1 MSGGP
6 SNPWWMSRLSADGCV
21 SLEDLS
27 RLIGDLRERGARR
40 VALQFSEGLKRKA
53 PEMALKLKEAGFE
66 VIVSGDPCYGA
77 CDLPL
82 PALAMAD
89 VLVHIGHAP
98 VEERPGVIYD
108 LHPMD
113 FPVEVLEKAIP
124 LLSGKR
130 VGLVTTSQHL
140 HLLPRML
147 EFLEERGIG
156 AVVAGGSGRVRYP
169 GQVLGCSF
177 SGARETG
184 CSEILYVGTGLFH
197 PEGIQL
203 ATGARVI
210 ALDPYLGTAAP
221 VSAERLKRRRF
232 ALVEKARGAERI
244 GIIVST
250 KSGQQ
255 RPALARRLAALSGKA
270 VLVAMCDVCPDELL
284 NLGFDCYVN
293 TACPRLAYD
302 DQIRFPVPV
311 LSPQE
316 FEILSGARTWE
327 EYAIDEWE

>member
-1 MSGGP
+1 M
-6 SNPWWMSRLSADGCV
+6 D
-21 SLEDLS
+21 DLS
-27 RLIGDLRERGARR
+27 DLVRDLRGRGARR
-40 VALQFSEGLKRKA
+40 VALQFPEGLRREA
-53 PEMALKLKEAGFE
+53 PAIALALKEAGFE

-82 PALAMAD
+82 PALELAD
-89 VLVHIGHAP
+89 VLVHVGHAP
-98 VEERPGVIYD
+98 VDGWPGVIYD

-113 FPVEVLEKAIP
+113 FSVEILEKAIP
-124 LLSGKR
+124 LLSGNRRDQGDRRNRRDQGDRRIR

-140 HLLPRML
+140 HLLDRMV
-147 EFLEERGIG
+147 EFLKERGID
-156 AVVAGGSGRVRYP
+156 AVVAGGTGRARYP

-184 CSEILYVGTGLFH
+184 CREILYVGTGLFH

-210 ALDPYLGTAAP
+210 ALDPYMGTAVL
-221 VSAERLKRRRF
+221 VSAERLKRRRH
-232 ALVEKARGAERI
+232 ALIEKARGAGRI
-244 GIIVST
+244 GILLST

-255 RPALARRLAALSGKA
+255 RLALARRLAALSEKA
-270 VLVAMCDVCPDELL
+270 VMVALCEVTAAELL

-302 DQIRFPVPV
+302 DQARFPVPV

-316 FEILSGARTWE
+316 FEILCGARSWE
-327 EYAIDEWE
+327 DYAIDEWE

>member
-1 MSGGP
+1 
-6 SNPWWMSRLSADGCV
+6 LD
-21 SLEDLS
+21 DLS
-27 RLIGDLRERGARR
+27 DLVRDLRGRGARR
-40 VALQFSEGLKRKA
+40 VALQFPEGLRREA
-53 PEMALKLKEAGFE
+53 PAIALALKEAGFE

-82 PALAMAD
+82 PALELSD
-89 VLVHIGHAP
+89 VLVHVGHAP
-98 VEERPGVIYD
+98 VDGRPGVIYD

-113 FPVEVLEKAIP
+113 FPVEALERAVPLIP
-124 LLSGKR
+124 GGR
-130 VGLVTTSQHL
+130 IGLVTTSQHL
-140 HLLPRML
+140 HLLDRMV
-147 EFLEERGIG
+147 EFLKERGID
-156 AVVAGGSGRVRYP
+156 AVVAGGTGRARYP

-184 CSEILYVGTGLFH
+184 CREILYVGTGLFH

-210 ALDPYLGTAAP
+210 ALDPYMGTAVL
-221 VSAERLKRRRF
+221 VSAERLKRRRH
-232 ALVEKARGAERI
+232 ALIEKARGAGRI
-244 GIIVST
+244 GILLST

-255 RPALARRLAALSGKA
+255 RLALARRLAALSEKA
-270 VLVAMCDVCPDELL
+270 VMVALCEVTAAELL

-302 DQIRFPVPV
+302 DQARFPVPV

-316 FEILSGARTWE
+316 FEILCGARSWE
-327 EYAIDEWE
+327 DYAIDEWE

>member
-1 MSGGP
+1 MSG
-6 SNPWWMSRLSADGCV
+6 
-21 SLEDLS
+21 ELS

-40 VALQFSEGLKRKA
+40 VALQFPEGLRREA
-53 PEMALKLKEAGFE
+53 PELALWLKEAGFE

-82 PALAMAD
+82 PAMALAD

-98 VEERPGVIYD
+98 VDDRPGVIYD

-113 FPVEVLEKAIP
+113 FDVGAIGQAIP
-124 LLSGKR
+124 LLTGDR

-140 HLLPRML
+140 HLLDRMV
-147 EFLEERGIG
+147 EFLRGRGIG
-156 AVVAGGSGRVRYP
+156 AVIAGGTVRARYP

-210 ALDPYLGTAAP
+210 ALDPYLGTATE

-232 ALVEKARGAERI
+232 ALIEKARGADRI
-244 GIIVST
+244 GILVST

-255 RPALARRLAALSGKA
+255 RLALARRLAGLSAKA
-270 VLVAMCDVCPDELL
+270 VLVALCEVSPDALL

-302 DQIRFPVPV
+302 DQLRFPVPV
-311 LSPQE
+311 LSPPE
-316 FEILSGARTWE
+316 FEILCGARAWE
-327 EYAIDEWE
+327 EFTIDEWDPG

>member
-1 MSGGP
+1 MK
-6 SNPWWMSRLSADGCV
+6 
-21 SLEDLS
+21 
-27 RLIGDLRERGARR
+27 R
-40 VALQFSEGLKRKA
+40 VALQFPEGLKRGA
-53 PEMALKLKEAGFE
+53 PEIALRLKEAGFE
-66 VIVSGDPCYGA
+66 VVVSGDPCYGA
-77 CDLPL
+77 CDLSL
-82 PALAMAD
+82 PSLALAD
-89 VLVHIGHAP
+89 VLVHAGHAP
-98 VEERPGVIYD
+98 VEERAGIIYD

-113 FPVEVLEKAIP
+113 FEVEVLERSIP
-124 LLSGKR
+124 LFSGNR
-130 VGLVTTSQHL
+130 IGLVTTAQHL
-140 HLLPRML
+140 HLLDRMV
-147 EFLEERGIG
+147 EFLKERGIE
-156 AVVAGGSGRVRYP
+156 AVVAGGPGRARYP

-203 ATGARVI
+203 ETGARVI
-210 ALDPYLGTAAP
+210 ALDPYLGTAAL

-232 ALVEKARGAERI
+232 ALLEKARGAERI

-255 RPALARRLAALSGKA
+255 RLALARRLAALSGKA
-270 VLVAMCDVCPDELL
+270 VLVAMCEVSPDELL

-302 DQIRFPVPV
+302 DQARFPVPV
-311 LSPQE
+311 LTPPE
-316 FEILSGARTWE
+316 FEILCGARAWE

>member
-1 MSGGP
+1 
-6 SNPWWMSRLSADGCV
+6 
-21 SLEDLS
+21 LEDLS
-27 RLIGDLRERGARR
+27 DLIRDLHRRGARR
-40 VALQFSEGLKRKA
+40 VALQFPEGLRRRA
-53 PEMALKLKEAGFE
+53 PGLALSLREAGFE
-66 VIVSGDPCYGA
+66 VIVSGDPCYGS

-82 PALAMAD
+82 PALALAD
-89 VLVHIGHAP
+89 VLVHIGHVP
-98 VEERPGVIYD
+98 VEDREGILYD
-108 LHPMD
+108 PHPMD
-113 FPVEVLEKAIP
+113 FDVGVLEKAIP

-140 HLLPRML
+140 HLLPRMV
-147 EFLEERGIG
+147 EFLKERGIE
-156 AVVAGGSGRVRYP
+156 AVVAGGSGRARYP

-184 CSEILYVGTGLFH
+184 CGEILYVGTGLFH

-210 ALDPYLGTAAP
+210 ALDPYLGTAVP

-244 GIIVST
+244 GVILST

-255 RPALARRLAALSGKA
+255 RLALARRLAALSEKA
-270 VLVAMCDVCPDELL
+270 VIVAMCEVSPGGLL

-302 DQIRFPVPV
+302 DQPRFPVPV

-316 FEILSGARTWE
+316 FEILCGVRAWE

>member
-1 MSGGP
+1 LG
-6 SNPWWMSRLSADGCV
+6 
-21 SLEDLS
+21 DLS

-40 VALQFSEGLKRKA
+40 VALQFPEGLKREA
-53 PEMALKLKEAGFE
+53 PGMALRLKEAGFE
-66 VIVSGDPCYGA
+66 VIVSGDPCHGA

-82 PALAMAD
+82 PSLALAD
-89 VLVHIGHAP
+89 VLVHVGHAP
-98 VEERPGVIYD
+98 VDERPGILYD

-113 FPVEVLEKAIP
+113 FPVEVLERAIP
-124 LLSGKR
+124 LLSGNR
-130 VGLVTTSQHL
+130 IGLVTTAQHL
-140 HLLPRML
+140 HLLDRMV
-147 EFLEERGIG
+147 EFLGARGIT
-156 AVVAGGSGRVRYP
+156 AAVAGGHGRARYP

-184 CSEILYVGTGLFH
+184 CGEILYVGTGLFH

-203 ATGARVI
+203 ATGSRVV
-210 ALDPYLGTAAP
+210 ALDPFQGTAAL

-232 ALVEKARGAERI
+232 ALIEKARGAGRI

-250 KSGQQ
+250 KSGQE
-255 RPALARRLAALSGKA
+255 RLALARRLAGLSEKA
-270 VLVAMCDVCPDELL
+270 VLVALCEVSPGELL

-311 LSPQE
+311 LSPPE
-316 FEILSGARTWE
+316 FEILCGARAWE
-327 EYAIDEWE
+327 DYAIDEWE

>member
-1 MSGGP
+1 M
-6 SNPWWMSRLSADGCV
+6 
-21 SLEDLS
+21 
-27 RLIGDLRERGARR
+27 
-40 VALQFSEGLKRKA
+40 ALQFPEGLKRRA
-53 PEMALKLKEAGFE
+53 PGMALALKEAGFE
-66 VIVSGDPCYGA
+66 VIVSGDPCHGA

-82 PALAMAD
+82 PSLALAD
-89 VLVHIGHAP
+89 VLVHVGHAP
-98 VEERPGVIYD
+98 VEDRPGIIYD

-113 FPVEVLEKAIP
+113 FPVEALGKAIP
-124 LLSGKR
+124 LLSGRR

-140 HLLPRML
+140 HLLPRMV
-147 EFLEERGIG
+147 EFLRERGIE
-156 AVVAGGSGRVRYP
+156 AVVAGGSGRARYP

-184 CSEILYVGTGLFH
+184 CSEILFVGTGSFH
-197 PEGIQL
+197 PEGIRL

-210 ALDPYLGTAAP
+210 ALDPFLGTAAP
-221 VSAERLKRRRF
+221 VPAERLKRRRF
-232 ALVEKARGAERI
+232 ALIEKARGAGSI
-244 GIIVST
+244 GILLST

-255 RPALARRLAALSGKA
+255 RPALARRLAGLSERAVQVALSE
-270 VLVAMCDVCPDELL
+270 VSPDELL

-311 LSPQE
+311 LSPPE
-316 FEILSGARTWE
+316 FEILCGVRAWD

>member
-1 MSGGP
+1 
-6 SNPWWMSRLSADGCV
+6 
-21 SLEDLS
+21 LEDLS
-27 RLIGDLRERGARR
+27 RLVRELRERGARR
-40 VALQFSEGLKRKA
+40 VALQFPEGLKRRA
-53 PEMALKLKEAGFE
+53 PELALRLKEAGFE

-77 CDLPL
+77 CDLPI
-82 PALAMAD
+82 PALALAD
-89 VLVHIGHAP
+89 VLVHVGHAP
-98 VEERPGVIYD
+98 IDDRPGIIYD

-124 LLSGKR
+124 SISGNR
-130 VGLVTTSQHL
+130 IGLVTNTQHL
-140 HLLPRML
+140 HLLPSMT
-147 EFLEERGIG
+147 EFLKEHGIE
-156 AVVAGGSGRVRYP
+156 AVIAGKPGRARYP

-210 ALDPYLGTAAP
+210 ALDPFLGTATP

-232 ALVEKARGAERI
+232 ALIEKARGANRI

-255 RPALARRLAALSGKA
+255 RLALARHLAGLSVKA
-270 VLVAMCDVCPDELL
+270 VLVAMCEVSPGELL

-302 DQIRFPVPV
+302 DQLRFPVPV
-311 LSPQE
+311 LSPPE
-316 FEILSGARTWE
+316 FEILCGVRAWE
-327 EYAIDEWE
+327 DFAMDEWD

>member
-1 MSGGP
+1 
-6 SNPWWMSRLSADGCV
+6 
-21 SLEDLS
+21 LEDLS
-27 RLIGDLRERGARR
+27 KLIGELRERRART
-40 VALQFSEGLKRKA
+40 VALQFPEGLKRKA
-53 PEMALKLKEAGFE
+53 PELALGLREAGFE

-82 PALAMAD
+82 PALALAE
-89 VLVHIGHAP
+89 VLVHVGHAP
-98 VEERPGVIYD
+98 VDDRPAILYD

-113 FPVEVLEKAIP
+113 FPVEVLELAIP

-130 VGLVTTSQHL
+130 IGLVTTSQHL
-140 HLLPRML
+140 HLLPQMVK
-147 EFLEERGIG
+147 FLRDRGIE
-156 AVVAGGSGRVRYP
+156 AVVSGGSGRERYP

-177 SGARETG
+177 SGARESG

-197 PEGIQL
+197 PQGIQL

-210 ALDPYLGTAAP
+210 ALDPYLGKATE
-221 VSAERLKRRRF
+221 VSVERLKRRRF
-232 ALVEKARGAERI
+232 ALIEKAKEAERI
-244 GIIVST
+244 GVILST

-255 RPALARRLAALSGKA
+255 RLALARRLVALSEKT
-270 VLVAMCDVCPDELL
+270 VIVAMCEVSPGELL

-316 FEILSGARTWE
+316 FEILCGVRTWE

>member
-1 MSGGP
+1 M
-6 SNPWWMSRLSADGCV
+6 D
-21 SLEDLS
+21 DLS
-27 RLIGDLRERGARR
+27 DLVRDLRGRGARR
-40 VALQFSEGLKRKA
+40 VALQFPEGLRREA
-53 PEMALKLKEAGFE
+53 PAIALALKEAGFE

-82 PALAMAD
+82 PALELSD
-89 VLVHIGHAP
+89 VLVHVGHAP
-98 VEERPGVIYD
+98 VDGRPGVIYD

-113 FPVEVLEKAIP
+113 FPVEALERAVPLIP
-124 LLSGKR
+124 GGR
-130 VGLVTTSQHL
+130 IGLVTTSQHL
-140 HLLPRML
+140 HLLDRMV
-147 EFLEERGIG
+147 EFLKERGID
-156 AVVAGGSGRVRYP
+156 AVVAGGTGRARYP

-184 CSEILYVGTGLFH
+184 CREILYVGTGLFH

-210 ALDPYLGTAAP
+210 ALDPYMGTAVL
-221 VSAERLKRRRF
+221 VSAERLKRRRH
-232 ALVEKARGAERI
+232 ALIEKARGAGRI
-244 GIIVST
+244 GILLST

-255 RPALARRLAALSGKA
+255 RLALARRLAALSEKA
-270 VLVAMCDVCPDELL
+270 VMVALCEVTAAELL

-302 DQIRFPVPV
+302 DQARFPVPV

-316 FEILSGARTWE
+316 FEILCGARSWE
-327 EYAIDEWE
+327 DYAIDEWE